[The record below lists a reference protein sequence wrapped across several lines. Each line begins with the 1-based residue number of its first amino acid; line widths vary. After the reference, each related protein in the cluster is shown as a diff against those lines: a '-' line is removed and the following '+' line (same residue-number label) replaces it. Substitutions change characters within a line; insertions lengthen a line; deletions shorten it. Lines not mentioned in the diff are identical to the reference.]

1 MFMTLQGNHYYTDK
15 KENQV
20 FLVAGSGMEELK

>member
-1 MFMTLQGNHYYTDK
+1 MVMTLQGNHYSTDK

-20 FLVAGSGMEELK
+20 FLVAGSGMEE